1 MSNKSTITAIIIAKN
16 EEEMIVN
23 CVETVRWCDEILV
36 IDNNSTDKTVQ
47 LAEASGARVVGTK
60 ASSFSELRNEGLKK
74 AKTDWVFY
82 LDADERVTPKL
93 AQEIQVHVETN
104 DAAVLQVK
112 RKNIY
117 YGQLVTHG
125 GWGRDLLERVFLR
138 SALKTWQG
146 QVHESP
152 EFTGQVIKL
161 HQELVHFT
169 HRNTRDNLL
178 KSADWTLIEAKL
190 LYEAKSPQVKI
201 STLFRKAIMEFVRRL
216 IFKKGYQDGIVG
228 WIESMVQGM
237 NKFLVYL
244 QLWELQQKPSLSDQY
259 QQAEREIVELWKQQS

>member
-1 MSNKSTITAIIIAKN
+1 MSNKATITAIIIAKN
-16 EEEMIVN
+16 EEEMLVN
-23 CVETVRWCDEILV
+23 CLETVRWCDEILV
-36 IDNNSTDKTVQ
+36 IDNNSIDKTAQ
-47 LAEASGARVVGTK
+47 LAEANGARVVSAK
-60 ASSFSELRNEGLKK
+60 SNNFSELRNEGLKK
-74 AKTDWVFY
+74 SKTDWVFY

-104 DAAVLQVK
+104 DAQVLRLK
-112 RKNIY
+112 RQNIY

-125 GWGRDLLERVFLR
+125 GWGEDLLERVFMR

-152 EFTGQVIKL
+152 EYTGQAITL
-161 HQELVHFT
+161 HQELVHLT

-190 LYEAKSPQVKI
+190 LYEAKSPEVKI
-201 STLFRKAIMEFVRRL
+201 LTLFRKTIMEFVRRL
-216 IFKKGYQDGIVG
+216 VFKKGYQDGPVG

-244 QLWELQQKPSLSDQY
+244 QLWELQQKPTLPEQY
-259 QQAEREIVELWKQQS
+259 QQAEKEIVELWKK